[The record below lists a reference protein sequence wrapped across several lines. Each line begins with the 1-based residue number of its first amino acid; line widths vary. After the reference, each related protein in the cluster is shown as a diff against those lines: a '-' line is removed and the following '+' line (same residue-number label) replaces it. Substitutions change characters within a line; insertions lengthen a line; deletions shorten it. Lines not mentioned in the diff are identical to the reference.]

1 MLIDM
6 SDLGAKI
13 LAVGSG
19 KGGVGKSTTALNLA
33 LLSARAGMRTA
44 LIDMDP
50 LSNLATILDLPSER
64 LGGIRRELDSR
75 EISDYR
81 LRLVPSLDLLF
92 PHPNH
97 RGEISRGE
105 SALYELVFERFA
117 AELAMNYDRIIL
129 DLPAGIVQDE
139 NLRIFPRLRSMLVV
153 TNAEPTSHV
162 SAGGYI
168 KAALEVN
175 PDLRFFIWNNKFEA
189 SADLDFNPRD
199 LWGNYNRYAPDELLL
214 SESARERMEH
224 VAFIPP
230 DPALNLLKSGSDF
243 RMDILY
249 KIRESLQVLREVL
262 VPLPGEDELSAV
274 QKRVLRFYL
283 IREYRDPSVEDGMA
297 YCESLF
303 SAGQSSSASAAAGGF
318 APRIAARE
326 YFKRE
331 LANPLTQ
338 SVGQS
343 LKILDE
349 IIGAYEGGRG
359 LTGDLRRQFPVMSN
373 RLLRSFSL
381 LDRLIQRSGDRQL
394 QRRFGHVDL
403 RMLRNTL
410 GLAFFYYAM
419 LRLLDH
425 DEVQSIVRGFIP
437 RKRAGGKL
445 VRDRHRQIML
455 LLKKDQQYHKRFFHL
470 VKALF
475 PMMERQMHK
484 LARHWKLEA
493 ILLRDETGAVRRN
506 VYLKLL
512 SELMHDLLNAGL
524 GVHVGIRL
532 NRAAREIDTG
542 WRSVERRLREGAS
555 SLQET
560 TR

>member
-64 LGGIRRELDSR
+64 LDGIRRELDSS
-75 EISDYR
+75 EISNYR

-139 NLRIFPRLRSMLVV
+139 NLRIFPRLKSMLVV

-230 DPALNLLKSGSDF
+230 GPGP
-243 RMDILY
+243 
-249 KIRESLQVLREVL
+249 ESSQVRQRFSHGY
-262 VPLPGEDELSAV
+262 PL
-274 QKRVLRFYL
+274 
-283 IREYRDPSVEDGMA
+283 
-297 YCESLF
+297 
-303 SAGQSSSASAAAGGF
+303 
-318 APRIAARE
+318 
-326 YFKRE
+326 
-331 LANPLTQ
+331 
-338 SVGQS
+338 
-343 LKILDE
+343 
-349 IIGAYEGGRG
+349 
-359 LTGDLRRQFPVMSN
+359 
-373 RLLRSFSL
+373 
-381 LDRLIQRSGDRQL
+381 
-394 QRRFGHVDL
+394 
-403 RMLRNTL
+403 
-410 GLAFFYYAM
+410 
-419 LRLLDH
+419 
-425 DEVQSIVRGFIP
+425 
-437 RKRAGGKL
+437 
-445 VRDRHRQIML
+445 
-455 LLKKDQQYHKRFFHL
+455 
-470 VKALF
+470 
-475 PMMERQMHK
+475 
-484 LARHWKLEA
+484 
-493 ILLRDETGAVRRN
+493 
-506 VYLKLL
+506 
-512 SELMHDLLNAGL
+512 
-524 GVHVGIRL
+524 
-532 NRAAREIDTG
+532 
-542 WRSVERRLREGAS
+542 
-555 SLQET
+555 
-560 TR
+560 